1 MPSPSAAQVAGNV
14 MSPDLLD
21 GLMRDCAGRMS
32 TTAPGGELVGAAE
45 KGDHHS
51 QRIVEHF
58 AVVDA
63 MLEAASKEV
72 LALTDMKP
80 WLLKGPELRGHRAE
94 SMRPLSEEK
103 ANGFRKEIENLKA
116 QRDALYKPVWKLAEG
131 VMDAAAKGKDHAN
144 WDSHHPNGGPLRKKV
159 IRPANELTKGMAQLA
174 KGLREARFPDV
185 AKGAA
190 GQHLYDLV
198 VEHVTI
204 PGFAEKKGCKPEDV
218 WGQYLDPNRYDSN
231 RIGCADVGKKHLS
244 TSFNEMSFMAVHVE
258 SALRLYKEPAL
269 DTLQPPADQRAPA
282 PIDAEPRDINVT
294 PRPAEGAPEANSG
307 VDRAGAGSVNVNIS
321 FKDNL
326 FYIGGDKNT
335 VSNDASTSS
344 DGAER
349 QRPAAASAG
358 SATDLFKSMSAVRSE
373 PKPDERPSET
383 AFDYRSGDGV
393 YTFTFTPSPRP
404 MGEPVGTAQPAG
416 SARVESDPE
425 RVEATSDEAGGH
437 EEFVTLPDRQTSPQ
451 PGIALG
457 LQAPAGAAPQ
467 LQGQVSPT
475 PSVNG
480 GSPNLSSAPSEGLS
494 RAVSGT
500 EGPHATSDGVRK
512 FKPVDVPNLLSRHTS
527 PKPGRDPGLQAP
539 AGAAPQLQ
547 GQVSPTPSVN
557 GGSPNLSSAPSE
569 GLSRAVSGTEGPHAT
584 SDGVRKFKPVDV
596 PNLLSRQVSPKPG
609 RDPGLQAPA
618 GAAPQLQGQVSPVPD
633 TSEGLPYQS
642 QEPSEGLS
650 RAVSGTE
657 RPHAT
662 SDGVR
667 EFKPVEAPNLLSRQ
681 ASPKPGRDPGL
692 QAPAGAAPQLQ
703 GQVSPVPDT
712 SEGLPYQSQE
722 PSEGLSRTVSG
733 AEGPHAT
740 SDGVRE
746 FKPVEAPNLLS
757 RQVSPK
763 PGRDPGLQ
771 APAGAASQLQGQ
783 VSPVPDTSEGLPYQ
797 SQEPSDKR
805 VASWSDSQ
813 ARARRAA
820 RGDSDESPKS
830 VGPASPHQLPSRPIG
845 DDMAQEWPRR
855 ERRVSADSPAEMTD
869 PAGMPTMHEN
879 SRDMNP
885 KASLATV
892 VRDGPRDSTQQ
903 FGLSSEDAEPQRETA
918 SPVRSWSAASSSKD
932 SLDGWP
938 ASANSIDSGMR
949 PTTPPGLARLA
960 EPKNQ
965 PDPGWTGGRPDRGA
979 WSSGSEKVILSN
991 EGLRSNAQWSY
1002 DFGKPRPRKQ

>member
-1 MPSPSAAQVAGNV
+1 

-21 GLMRDCAGRMS
+21 GLMRDCTGRMS

-174 KGLREARFPDV
+174 KGLREARFPEV

-457 LQAPAGAAPQ
+457 LQAPA
-467 LQGQVSPT
+467 
-475 PSVNG
+475 
-480 GSPNLSSAPSEGLS
+480 
-494 RAVSGT
+494 R
-500 EGPHATSDGVRK
+500 
-512 FKPVDVPNLLSRHTS
+512 
-527 PKPGRDPGLQAP
+527 
-539 AGAAPQLQ
+539 AAPQLQ

-692 QAPAGAAPQLQ
+692 RAPAGTAPQLQ

-712 SEGLPYQSQE
+712 SEGLPYQSEE

-845 DDMAQEWPRR
+845 DDMAQERPRR
-855 ERRVSADSPAEMTD
+855 ERRVSTDSPAEMTD

-885 KASLATV
+885 EASLATV
-892 VRDGPRDSTQQ
+892 VRDGPSDSTQQ
-903 FGLSSEDAEPQRETA
+903 FGLSPEDAEPQRETA

-960 EPKNQ
+960 ESKNQ
-965 PDPGWTGGRPDRGA
+965 PDPGWTGGRPDRRA

-991 EGLRSNAQWSY
+991 EGLRSNVQWSY

>member
-174 KGLREARFPDV
+174 KGLREARFPEV

-269 DTLQPPADQRAPA
+269 DTLQPPADRRAPA

-512 FKPVDVPNLLSRHTS
+512 FKPVDVPNLLSR
-527 PKPGRDPGLQAP
+527 
-539 AGAAPQLQ
+539 
-547 GQVSPTPSVN
+547 
-557 GGSPNLSSAPSE
+557 
-569 GLSRAVSGTEGPHAT
+569 
-584 SDGVRKFKPVDV
+584 
-596 PNLLSRQVSPKPG
+596 QVSPKPG

-657 RPHAT
+657 
-662 SDGVR
+662 
-667 EFKPVEAPNLLSRQ
+667 
-681 ASPKPGRDPGL
+681 
-692 QAPAGAAPQLQ
+692 
-703 GQVSPVPDT
+703 
-712 SEGLPYQSQE
+712 
-722 PSEGLSRTVSG
+722 
-733 AEGPHAT
+733 GPHAT
-740 SDGVRE
+740 SDGVRK
-746 FKPVEAPNLLS
+746 FKPVDVPNLLS
-757 RQVSPK
+757 R
-763 PGRDPGLQ
+763 
-771 APAGAASQLQGQ
+771 
-783 VSPVPDTSEGLPYQ
+783 
-797 SQEPSDKR
+797 
-805 VASWSDSQ
+805 
-813 ARARRAA
+813 
-820 RGDSDESPKS
+820 
-830 VGPASPHQLPSRPIG
+830 
-845 DDMAQEWPRR
+845 
-855 ERRVSADSPAEMTD
+855 
-869 PAGMPTMHEN
+869 
-879 SRDMNP
+879 
-885 KASLATV
+885 
-892 VRDGPRDSTQQ
+892 
-903 FGLSSEDAEPQRETA
+903 
-918 SPVRSWSAASSSKD
+918 
-932 SLDGWP
+932 
-938 ASANSIDSGMR
+938 
-949 PTTPPGLARLA
+949 
-960 EPKNQ
+960 
-965 PDPGWTGGRPDRGA
+965 
-979 WSSGSEKVILSN
+979 
-991 EGLRSNAQWSY
+991 
-1002 DFGKPRPRKQ
+1002 

>member
-467 LQGQVSPT
+467 LQGQVSP
-475 PSVNG
+475 
-480 GSPNLSSAPSEGLS
+480 
-494 RAVSGT
+494 
-500 EGPHATSDGVRK
+500 
-512 FKPVDVPNLLSRHTS
+512 
-527 PKPGRDPGLQAP
+527 
-539 AGAAPQLQ
+539 
-547 GQVSPTPSVN
+547 
-557 GGSPNLSSAPSE
+557 
-569 GLSRAVSGTEGPHAT
+569 
-584 SDGVRKFKPVDV
+584 
-596 PNLLSRQVSPKPG
+596 
-609 RDPGLQAPA
+609 
-618 GAAPQLQGQVSPVPD
+618 
-633 TSEGLPYQS
+633 
-642 QEPSEGLS
+642 
-650 RAVSGTE
+650 
-657 RPHAT
+657 
-662 SDGVR
+662 
-667 EFKPVEAPNLLSRQ
+667 
-681 ASPKPGRDPGL
+681 
-692 QAPAGAAPQLQ
+692 
-703 GQVSPVPDT
+703 
-712 SEGLPYQSQE
+712 
-722 PSEGLSRTVSG
+722 
-733 AEGPHAT
+733 
-740 SDGVRE
+740 
-746 FKPVEAPNLLS
+746 
-757 RQVSPK
+757 
-763 PGRDPGLQ
+763 
-771 APAGAASQLQGQ
+771 
-783 VSPVPDTSEGLPYQ
+783 VPDTSEGLPYQ

-965 PDPGWTGGRPDRGA
+965 PDPGWTGGRPDRG
-979 WSSGSEKVILSN
+979 GVVERI
-991 EGLRSNAQWSY
+991 
-1002 DFGKPRPRKQ
+1002 RKSHPLQ

>member
-174 KGLREARFPDV
+174 TGLREARFPDV

-294 PRPAEGAPEANSG
+294 PRPAEGAPDANSA
-307 VDRAGAGSVNVNIS
+307 VNGADTGSVNVNIS

-326 FYIGGDKNT
+326 FYYGGDINT
-335 VSNDASTSS
+335 AFGNASTSS

-349 QRPAAASAG
+349 QRSHVASAG
-358 SATDLFKSMSAVRSE
+358 SATDLSKSMSSVRSE
-373 PKPDERPSET
+373 PKQGERPSET
-383 AFDYRSGDGV
+383 AFEYRSGDGV
-393 YTFTFTPSPRP
+393 YTFTSTFTPFPRP
-404 MGEPVGTAQPAG
+404 MEEPVGAPQPAG
-416 SARVESDPE
+416 SAGAASDAE
-425 RVEATSDEAGGH
+425 GAEATRDGGSGH
-437 EEFVTLPDRQTSPQ
+437 EEFVASPDRQASPL
-451 PGIALG
+451 PGITRG
-457 LQAPAGAAPQ
+457 LQAPAGAE
-467 LQGQVSPT
+467 LQRLDQVT
-475 PSVNG
+475 PIPNVNEG
-480 GSPNLSSAPSEGLS
+480 TPNPS
-494 RAVSGT
+494 T
-500 EGPHATSDGVRK
+500 
-512 FKPVDVPNLLSRHTS
+512 N
-527 PKPGRDPGLQAP
+527 
-539 AGAAPQLQ
+539 
-547 GQVSPTPSVN
+547 
-557 GGSPNLSSAPSE
+557 
-569 GLSRAVSGTEGPHAT
+569 
-584 SDGVRKFKPVDV
+584 
-596 PNLLSRQVSPKPG
+596 
-609 RDPGLQAPA
+609 
-618 GAAPQLQGQVSPVPD
+618 
-633 TSEGLPYQS
+633 
-642 QEPSEGLS
+642 
-650 RAVSGTE
+650 
-657 RPHAT
+657 
-662 SDGVR
+662 
-667 EFKPVEAPNLLSRQ
+667 
-681 ASPKPGRDPGL
+681 
-692 QAPAGAAPQLQ
+692 
-703 GQVSPVPDT
+703 
-712 SEGLPYQSQE
+712 
-722 PSEGLSRTVSG
+722 PSEGLSRTASA
-733 AEGPHAT
+733 AEGAPAT
-740 SDGVRE
+740 NDGVRAH
-746 FKPVEAPNLLS
+746 KTVAAVKLLH
-757 RQVSPK
+757 RQASPK
-763 PGRDPGLQ
+763 NDRDIGLQ
-771 APAGAASQLQGQ
+771 ASAGAAPPMLGQ
-783 VSPVPDTSEGLPYQ
+783 VSPTPNVNEGTPNPSTNPSEGLSRTASAAAGAPATNDGVRAHKTVAAVKLLHRQASPKNGRDIGLQASARAASPLRGLVSPTPDANEGLPYR

-813 ARARRAA
+813 ARAKRAA
-820 RGDSDESPKS
+820 RGDSGEPPKS
-830 VGPASPHQLPSRPIG
+830 GGPALPHQLPSRPVG
-845 DDMAQEWPRR
+845 DDMAQERPRR